1 MDEKLQLH
9 QYMKDM
15 FVSYQIGIRK
25 PDIEIYQH
33 VQNTLHLQAENII
46 FVDDRLENCLGADSI
61 GMKYHHFQSVE
72 GLQNMLYHYN
82 LLT

>member
-1 MDEKLQLH
+1 
-9 QYMKDM
+9 MKDM
-15 FVSYQIGIRK
+15 FVSYHRIRK
-25 PDIEIYQH
+25 PDIEIYQQYKH
-33 VQNTLHLQAENII
+33 TTPASREHH
-46 FVDDRLENCLGADSI
+46 FVDDRLEKCLGADSI